1 MLTAAKCGVS
11 APLSPLAQATIEKH
25 LPGLS
30 SKRLAIGATPQKRKQ
45 QVDVA
50 CCTGESFI
58 TFILLS
64 TLYLR

>member
-58 TFILLS
+58 TLHLFCLVHFI
-64 TLYLR
+64 